1 MKFIVSYA
9 LPYEHRVMVGIE
21 AESEEEALEKAQ
33 AEFDEGTLWADTE
46 TMPLLLDEYEEV
58 EGGFLDFGIE
68 QALPEGGV
76 YPPPD
81 ASVLSIRQDNAAR
94 QAAALLVAAYEA
106 GEDDGGS
113 IAWEDLDEAYAAALK
128 AVGR

>member
-1 MKFIVSYA
+1 
-9 LPYEHRVMVGIE
+9 MVGIE
-21 AESEEEALEKAQ
+21 ADSEEEALVKAQ
-33 AEFDEGTLWADTE
+33 SEFDEWTLWDDTE
-46 TMPLLLDEYEEV
+46 ALPLLLDEYEEV
-58 EGGFLDFGIE
+58 SFGRGLDFRIE

-81 ASVLSIRQDNAAR
+81 ASVLAIRRENAAR
-94 QAAALLVAAYEA
+94 QAAELLVAAYEA
-106 GEDDGGS
+106 GADGGS